1 VIPSQQGMQLINEC
15 RGEALVVSATTA
27 LREWGS
33 ISERRDLDLDL
44 SDCMDKAPGVGLG
57 LAIAQPERKVLV
69 LDHGSVLRTN
79 LGSLVTIGNAAPS
92 NLVHFVMEDQ
102 DHPSTDGLPIPGMD
116 NINFRA
122 LAEDGGYARIY
133 QFDNLEDL
141 MFSMEEVIEG
151 PGPTF
156 VSLKVYH
163 DRDIPAYPTRSM
175 ADSLKTVRESL
186 DSTPS

>member
-1 VIPSQQGMQLINEC
+1 MIPSQQGMQLINEH
-15 RGEALVVSATTA
+15 RGESLVVSATTA

-33 ISERRDLDLDL
+33 ISGRRELDLDL

-57 LAIAQPERKVLV
+57 LAIAQPERKVVV
-69 LDHGSVLRTN
+69 LDSGTLLRTN

-92 NLVHFVMEDQ
+92 NLVHFVMEDG
-102 DHPSTDGLPIPGMD
+102 DHLSTDGLPIPGID
-116 NINFRA
+116 NINFGA

-133 QFDNLEDL
+133 EFDNLEDL
-141 MFSMEEVIEG
+141 MYSLEEVMEG

-163 DRDIPAYPTRSM
+163 DGDIPDYPPRTM
-175 ADSLKTVRESL
+175 ADSLKEVKESL
-186 DSTPS
+186 DSTLS